1 VRVYAR
7 GKLGKTSYLR
17 KIILKKTFRCR
28 PKLPDGTNDVCVGS
42 CDVCTRSGTMG
53 NDHVGVCARGKKFK
67 KSERKK
73 VAEEKKPR
81 SVGRS
86 CHKGQR
92 VGSETL
98 LKGSRDRESPRVTQR
113 EPGRCLITTWLN
125 SLYEVIN

>member
-1 VRVYAR
+1 MRVYAR

-73 VAEEKKPR
+73 VAEEKKTAKRRPFV
-81 SVGRS
+81 S
-86 CHKGQR
+86 QR
-92 VGSETL
+92 
-98 LKGSRDRESPRVTQR
+98 
-113 EPGRCLITTWLN
+113 TTGGVRN
-125 SLYEVIN
+125 TVER